1 MSDVQPASAESPRP
15 IEKPLPASE
24 PLDDAARQRRLLL
37 ALGALGVVYGD
48 IGTSPLYALRECF
61 HGVHRVDATYP
72 NVLGVLSLIFW
83 SLVIVVSIKYVAFI
97 LRADNN
103 GEGGIMALTAL
114 VTPSHGEHSQ
124 ARKAIITLGLFGAAL
139 LYADGMITPSISVLS
154 AVEGLEVATPGLER
168 FVVPITLVILITLFV
183 FQSHGTERMGSVFG
197 PFMLV
202 WFATIAL
209 LGIVSIVAHPSVL
222 LALSPHNAL
231 RFFYE
236 NGGHG
241 FLVMGGVFLV
251 VTGGEA
257 LYADIGHFGVL
268 PIRNAWFT
276 VVLPAL
282 LLNYFGQ
289 GALLIGD
296 PGAAVNPFYRLAP
309 AWGIYP
315 LVALA
320 AAAAVI
326 ASQAIITGAYSLTL
340 QAIQLGYCP
349 RMSIEHT
356 SEEQIGQI
364 YLPTIN
370 WALMIACIISVL
382 GFRSSTNL
390 AAAYGVAITMT
401 MVITTLLFLVFL
413 RDRWNWSLPAALGLC
428 GAFLLL
434 DLAFFG
440 ANVMKIPDGGWLP
453 LLVAGSI
460 YTMMSTWRRGRQ
472 MLGRRLRERLIPLEL
487 FLADLLI
494 EPPSR
499 VPGMAIFMSGNPV
512 GTPPALRHNVMHN
525 HILHETVV
533 IVVVQTAD
541 IPHVPKNKRSQVEE
555 IGEGFWRVFITY
567 GFMDD
572 PDVPRSLRKIHRPPL
587 NFHRDDISYFLGRET
602 LLATEKP
609 GLPKWRENLFVW
621 MSRNAQ
627 TATHYFRLPPDRV
640 VEIGSQIEL

>member
-1 MSDVQPASAESPRP
+1 
-15 IEKPLPASE
+15 
-24 PLDDAARQRRLLL
+24 
-37 ALGALGVVYGD
+37 
-48 IGTSPLYALRECF
+48 
-61 HGVHRVDATYP
+61 
-72 NVLGVLSLIFW
+72 
-83 SLVIVVSIKYVAFI
+83 
-97 LRADNN
+97 
-103 GEGGIMALTAL
+103 
-114 VTPSHGEHSQ
+114 
-124 ARKAIITLGLFGAAL
+124 
-139 LYADGMITPSISVLS
+139 MITPAISVLS
-154 AVEGLEVATPGLER
+154 AVEGLEVAAPALER
-168 FVVPITLVILITLFV
+168 FVIPITLGILIALFF
-183 FQSHGTERMGSVFG
+183 FQSHGTERVGTVFG
-197 PFMLV
+197 PVMLL
-202 WFATIAL
+202 WFVTIAL
-209 LGIVSIVAHPSVL
+209 LGVGSIVSHPGVL
-222 LALSPHNAL
+222 LAVSPHYAL
-231 RFFYE
+231 KFFYA
-236 NGGHG
+236 NGWHG
-241 FLVMGGVFLV
+241 FLIMGTVFLV

-257 LYADIGHFGVL
+257 LYADIGHFGVR
-268 PIRNAWFT
+268 PIRKAWFA

-289 GALLIGD
+289 GSLLISTPD
-296 PGAAVNPFYRLAP
+296 PSQEATNPFFHLAP
-309 AWGIYP
+309 SWAVYP
-315 LVALA
+315 LVAIA
-320 AAAAVI
+320 AAAAII
-326 ASQAIITGAYSLTL
+326 ASQALITGAFSLTL

-370 WALMIACIISVL
+370 WGLMIACILLVL

-413 RDRWNWSLPAALGLC
+413 RDRWKWSVPAAAGLC
-428 GAFLLL
+428 GAFLVL

-453 LLVAGSI
+453 LLVAASV

-472 MLGRRLRERLIPLEL
+472 VLGQRLRERLIPLEL

-533 IVVVQTAD
+533 IAVVQTAD
-541 IPHVPKNKRSQVEE
+541 IPHVPKNQRSQVEE

-572 PDVPRSLRKIHRPPL
+572 PDVPRSLRKISRPPL

-609 GLPKWRENLFVW
+609 GMAKWREKLFVW